1 MIAQTITTYDGHTYK
16 PGEEIPELGS
26 MVATSVEGNIRS
38 YNGLA
43 ADFPK
48 LQAASQTDKY
58 KDLGTGSS
66 AYLFDTVEYYK
77 YEKTSRTWYQ
87 Q

>member
-1 MIAQTITTYDGHTYK
+1 MIAQSLTVYDGHTYK
-16 PGEEIPELGS
+16 AGEEIPDLGS
-26 MVATSVEGNIRS
+26 MVATSVEGNVRS

-43 ADFPK
+43 ADFDK
-48 LQAASQTDKY
+48 LKKASQTDKY

-77 YEKTSRTWYQ
+77 YEKTSRQWYKQ
-87 Q
+87 